1 MPMWAPKNDK
11 CFIFLDWAEYD
22 LGQSPP
28 LSLELNVQNS
38 VWSLRGVNLNDLAVY
53 LNLGEMRSEI
63 EVGAMEA

>member
-1 MPMWAPKNDK
+1 MTSVSD
-11 CFIFLDWAEYD
+11 LSGLSRYY

-28 LSLELNVQNS
+28 LSLEPNVQNN
-38 VWSLRGVNLNDLAVY
+38 VWSLRGVNLNELAVY